1 MVMQHVVVDGSN
13 IATEGRTMPS
23 LHQLDEAVTA
33 FLQEHQAVGLTVVVD
48 ATFGHRIADNEKAEY
63 EEAIINGE
71 LVTPPAGAIGRGDA
85 FVLQIADKANA
96 SVFSNDSFQEFHG
109 SYDWLFDEGRLIGGK
124 PVPHVGWVFVLR
136 TPVRGPLSRRS
147 TRDARGSARQV
158 DASVRSAPTKT
169 TKAAKATRATATKA
183 VRSRAGGTAKRAD
196 GAQPKTSTAARK
208 VSAPVT
214 GAVQTE
220 AMGEGQRSG
229 RSRRRRG
236 GAKALES
243 VNDPIP
249 FLEFVGNHPV
259 GSEVKG
265 LVDRFSSH
273 GAYVV
278 IDGAQCYIPLKA
290 MGDPPPTSARE
301 ALDVGEVRSF
311 VVQSFD
317 SPRRGIDLA
326 LSGVAIS
333 SDEPPPSDH
342 DTQQD
347 TPAQEA
353 PSMVLGR
360 KTAAK
365 KLASKKTSPAKKSAA
380 GRTLAKKSTAKKS
393 TAKKSTA
400 KKSTAAKK
408 TTARKTT
415 AKKSTAKKST
425 AKRSPAKKTAAR
437 KAPTKKATAA
447 KKAPAKTTGK
457 SAGARTTG
465 AARKR

>member
-147 TRDARGSARQV
+147 TRDARGSAKAA
-158 DASVRSAPTKT
+158 DTGVRSTASKT
-169 TKAAKATRATATKA
+169 TKAAKSTRATATKA
-183 VRSRAGGTAKRAD
+183 VRSRAGGTAKRSD
-196 GAQPKTSTAARK
+196 GTQLKTSTAARK
-208 VSAPVT
+208 VSAPIT
-214 GAVQTE
+214 DAVQAE
-220 AMGEGQRSG
+220 AVGEGQRSG

-259 GSEVKG
+259 GSEVQG
-265 LVDRFSSH
+265 QVDRFSSH

-333 SDEPPPSDH
+333 PDEPLPPDH
-342 DTQQD
+342 DIQQD
-347 TPAQEA
+347 IPAQEA
-353 PSMVLGR
+353 SSMVLGR

-365 KLASKKTSPAKKSAA
+365 KLASKKSSPAKKSAA

-400 KKSTAAKK
+400 KKAPAKKSTAK
-408 TTARKTT
+408 RST

-425 AKRSPAKKTAAR
+425 AK
-437 KAPTKKATAA
+437 
-447 KKAPAKTTGK
+447 KAPAKKSTAKKSTAKKSAAAKKLASKKSTGK
-457 SAGARTTG
+457 SAAGRTL
-465 AARKR
+465 AKKR